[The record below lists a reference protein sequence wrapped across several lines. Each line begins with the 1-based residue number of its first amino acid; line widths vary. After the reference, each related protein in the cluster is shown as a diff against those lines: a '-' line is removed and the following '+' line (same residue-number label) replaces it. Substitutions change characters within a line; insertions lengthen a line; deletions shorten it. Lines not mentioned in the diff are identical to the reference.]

1 MSGNENFFC
10 TSIVV
15 TACFLAAVSVKNI
28 ASIIQIAG
36 ATSSTAVGYC
46 LPALFYLKMDQI
58 KNGGQWTFMRGVA
71 HLINVSFLLFSLMSL
86 SLFAYKLLTG

>member
-1 MSGNENFFC
+1 MLAFFALSFALIVCCPLCILPAKDALEMLVFKQETRMSGNENFFC

-15 TACFLAAVSVKNI
+15 TVCFLAAVSVKNI

-46 LPALFYLKMDQI
+46 LPALFYLKMD
-58 KNGGQWTFMRGVA
+58 
-71 HLINVSFLLFSLMSL
+71 
-86 SLFAYKLLTG
+86 